1 MPSRPAPVQ
10 ANLQLLGT
18 TEARVADHVLRGR
31 VTVDELVAETGWPVA
46 TILATL
52 TLLERQGLIVGA
64 HGRYRPAG
72 ALLDTPSVPER
83 R

>member
-1 MPSRPAPVQ
+1 
-10 ANLQLLGT
+10 
-18 TEARVADHVLRGR
+18 VLRGR
-31 VTVDELVAETGWPVA
+31 VTVDELVAVTGLPVA

-64 HGRYRPAG
+64 YGRYRPAG
-72 ALLDTPSVPER
+72 ALLDAPTVPPR